1 MTCSHSSEKP
11 AHDKNPLSKRIDGR
25 PLWRHAAGEVKPSY
39 FSCLILFLLL
49 WFVGVALHLP
59 GTQRDLAVQA
69 RSMLDRPEHD
79 GIFGKVVVSFSGQE
93 ATLTG
98 AVAREEEK
106 VLLEK
111 IVREQVRLRD
121 QQPQRNPVTAVH
133 NRAVVDAAAAP
144 ARRHVW
150 LLVAV
155 YGSQKR
161 IEGLL
166 KFPAQRQELLEKM
179 EQRWPSANAELR
191 ERANQVIVDER
202 AWPADDWQQTLK
214 ALPDFPALL
223 AGKNGIERAMIAV
236 TTGDGKWQTF
246 APSTTDAEVAAAL
259 ASARVSLRDVELA
272 LNDFRIRPESEPAV
286 KPSP

>member
-1 MTCSHSSEKP
+1 MTRTLCQ
-11 AHDKNPLSKRIDGR
+11 AKRIDGR
-25 PLWRHAAGEVKPSY
+25 CLWRHDAGEVKPSY

-49 WFVGVALHLP
+49 WFTGVALHLP
-59 GTQRDLAVQA
+59 GTQRNLALQA
-69 RSMLDRPEHD
+69 RELLGKAEHD
-79 GIFGKVVVSFSGQE
+79 GVFDKVIVSFSGQE

-98 AVAREEEK
+98 VVAREEEK
-106 VLLEK
+106 ALVEK

-121 QQPQRNPVTAVH
+121 HQPQRNPVTAVH
-133 NRAVVDAAAAP
+133 NRVAVDAAAAP

-161 IEGLL
+161 IEGVL

-202 AWPADDWQQTLK
+202 AWPATDWDQTLQ
-214 ALPDFPALL
+214 ALPDFPTLL
-223 AGKNGIERAMIAV
+223 AGKNGLERALIAV

-272 LNDFRIRPESEPAV
+272 LNDFRIRPASEPSV

>member
-1 MTCSHSSEKP
+1 M
-11 AHDKNPLSKRIDGR
+11 KR
-25 PLWRHAAGEVKPSY
+25 AY
-39 FSCLILFLLL
+39 FTCLIFFLLL
-49 WFVGVALHLP
+49 WFTGVALHLP
-59 GTQRDLAVQA
+59 GTQRDLALQA
-69 RSMLDRPEHD
+69 RQLLAKTEHD
-79 GIFGKVVVSFSGQE
+79 GVFDKVIVSFSGQE

-98 AVAREEEK
+98 VVARDEEK
-106 VLLEK
+106 LLLEK

-133 NRAVVDAAAAP
+133 NRVVVDAAAAP

-161 IEGLL
+161 IEGVL

-191 ERANQVIVDER
+191 ERANQIIVDER
-202 AWPADDWQQTLK
+202 AWPATDWDQTLP

-223 AGKNGIERAMIAV
+223 AGKSGLERAMIAV

-246 APSTTDAEVAAAL
+246 PPSTTDAEVAAAL

-272 LNDFRIRPESEPAV
+272 LNDFRIRPESEPSV

>member
-1 MTCSHSSEKP
+1 MTRTLCQ
-11 AHDKNPLSKRIDGR
+11 AKRIDGR
-25 PLWRHAAGEVKPSY
+25 SLWRHDAGEVKPSY

-49 WFVGVALHLP
+49 WFTGVALHLP
-59 GTQRDLAVQA
+59 GTQRDLALQA
-69 RSMLDRPEHD
+69 RELLGKAEHD
-79 GIFGKVVVSFSGQE
+79 GVFDKVIVSFSGQE

-98 AVAREEEK
+98 VVAREEEK
-106 VLLEK
+106 VLVEK

-133 NRAVVDAAAAP
+133 NRVVVDADAAP

-161 IEGLL
+161 IEGVL

-202 AWPADDWQQTLK
+202 SWPATDWDQTLQ
-214 ALPDFPALL
+214 ALPDFPTLL
-223 AGKNGIERAMIAV
+223 AGKNGLERALIAV

-259 ASARVSLRDVELA
+259 SSARVSLRDVELA
-272 LNDFRIRPESEPAV
+272 LNDFRIRPASETPV